1 MPEELYP
8 DLYRIKI
15 PLPGSPLKYL
25 NSYAI
30 RGGEGDR
37 NLLVDTGLNREECK
51 TAMLDGLAEIGMD
64 LEQTDIFITHLHA
77 DHFGLLSALVTP
89 STRIHFNRP
98 DTELIE
104 NWQGFEPMIRYAAVN
119 GFPEPMLRDALHQHP
134 GFKYGA
140 KWVPALNII
149 NDGDHL
155 EIGRYNFTCIQ
166 TPGHTDGHTC
176 LYEPRHKFLI
186 AGDHILDDITPNIQC
201 WSDDGDP
208 LRSYIESL
216 DKIYDLDVARVLP
229 GHRRIF
235 ENFRGRIDELKRH
248 HAVRIDEIRDIL
260 TQKSP
265 RNAYEVASQMTWD
278 IEADSWEDFPVAQ
291 KWFATGEALS
301 HLRFLERRKQI
312 RRVLT
317 DPVVAFKIGD
327 SRF

>member
-1 MPEELYP
+1 MPEELYSG
-8 DLYRIKI
+8 LYRIKI

-30 RGGEGDR
+30 RGEEGGR
-37 NLLVDTGLNREECK
+37 NLLVDTGLNRQECK

-77 DHFGLLSALVTP
+77 DHFGLLSELVTP

-98 DTELIE
+98 ETELIE

-119 GFPEPMLRDALHQHP
+119 GFPELMLRDALHQHP
-134 GFKYGA
+134 GFKYGSQ
-140 KWVPALNII
+140 WVPALTII
-149 NDGDHL
+149 NDGDRL
-155 EIGRYNFTCIQ
+155 DVGQYGFTCIQ
-166 TPGHTDGHTC
+166 TPGHTNGHTC

-201 WSDDGDP
+201 WSDDDDP
-208 LRSYIESL
+208 LRNYIESL
-216 DKIYDLDVARVLP
+216 DKVYDLDVARVLP

-248 HAVRIDEIRDIL
+248 HAVRLDEIRDIL
-260 TQKSP
+260 AQQSP
-265 RNAYEVASQMTWD
+265 LSAYEAASRMAWD

-301 HLRFLERRKQI
+301 HLRYLERRQQI
-312 RRVLT
+312 RRMAT
-317 DPVVAFKIGD
+317 DPVVTFGPAA
-327 SRF
+327 S